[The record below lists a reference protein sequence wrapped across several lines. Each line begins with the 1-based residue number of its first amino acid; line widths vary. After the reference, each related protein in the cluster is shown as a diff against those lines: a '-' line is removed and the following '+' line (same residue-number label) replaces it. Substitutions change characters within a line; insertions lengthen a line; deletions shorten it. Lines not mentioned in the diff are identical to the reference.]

1 MNFPYPEYFTN
12 DTAENRLKHTFFL
25 VEANSNEYMSLWEKY
40 SGQSIYK
47 ITYQGKPAYESFEW
61 ENRIGGWG
69 VTVGE
74 IYKRPICISVSW
86 TRINGKWV
94 CFWYPTSQ
102 MVDYVKIEKW
112 LDEHFKGTH
121 DNGRR
126 SVCDASSFHNCLH
139 AIETANKV
147 EMEKETEITN
157 KE

>member
-1 MNFPYPEYFTN
+1 MNFPYPEPFTN

-25 VEANSNEYMSLWEKY
+25 VEANSYEKQDLWSKY
-40 SGQSIYK
+40 SPDSIYE
-47 ITYQGKPAYESFEW
+47 ITYRGEPAYKSVEW
-61 ENRIGGWG
+61 EQDNQGWG
-69 VTVGE
+69 VHVGE
-74 IYKRPICISVSW
+74 VYKRPIYISVSW

-121 DNGRR
+121 DGRR
-126 SVCDASSFHNCLH
+126 AVCDASNFHNCLH
-139 AIETANKV
+139 AIEAANKA
-147 EMEKETEITN
+147 EMEVEITN